1 MRIVVGK
8 SITNGRLYF
17 ESWVY
22 DNWRAGSLTDPL
34 LLRLLE
40 SCYHFYDFYTKHVLW
55 TKPVRV
61 FK

>member
-22 DNWRAGSLTDPL
+22 DNWR
-34 LLRLLE
+34 
-40 SCYHFYDFYTKHVLW
+40 DFYTKHVLW